1 VDDSNLGHNV
11 ATLGADGNTTLDACE
26 QIDFRHFKKIWLRA
40 KTKTKKKKKKKI
52 IDKATTTTK
61 QNAS

>member
-40 KTKTKKKKKKKI
+40 KTKTKKKKKKK
-52 IDKATTTTK
+52 
-61 QNAS
+61 NH